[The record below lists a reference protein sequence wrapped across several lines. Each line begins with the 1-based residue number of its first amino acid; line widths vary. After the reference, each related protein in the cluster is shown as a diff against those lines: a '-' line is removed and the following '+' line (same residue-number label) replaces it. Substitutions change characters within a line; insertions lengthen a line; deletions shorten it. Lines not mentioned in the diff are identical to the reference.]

1 MPNNT
6 IDIIFFSEEIEFTP
20 PNSEKIQQWILQTI
34 ESENHQLEELNY
46 IFCNDDY
53 LLKMNLEYLDH
64 DTLTDIITFDNSEE
78 EGKIAGD
85 IFISIERVQENAQIY
100 EVDFENELQRVM
112 IHGVLHLLGYADK
125 GEENERLMREKE
137 DFYIQRF
144 SNYS

>member
-1 MPNNT
+1 MQKNT
-6 IDIIFFSEEIEFTP
+6 IDINFFSEEISFEL

-34 ESENHQLEELNY
+34 ETENHLLEELNY

-53 LLKMNLEYLDH
+53 LLQMNLEYLDH

-85 IFISIERVQENAQIY
+85 IFISIERVVENAQIF
-100 EVDFENELQRVM
+100 EVSFENELQRVM

-137 DFYIQRF
+137 NHYLSKLIA
-144 SNYS
+144 

>member
-1 MPNNT
+1 MPKNT
-6 IDIIFFSEEIEFTP
+6 IDINFFSEEISFEL
-20 PNSEKIQQWILQTI
+20 PNSKKIQQWILQTI
-34 ESENHQLEELNY
+34 ETENHLLEELNY

-53 LLKMNLEYLDH
+53 LLQMNLEYLDH

-85 IFISIERVQENAQIY
+85 IFISIERVVENAQIF
-100 EVDFENELQRVM
+100 EVSFENELQRVM

-137 DFYIQRF
+137 NHYLSKLIA
-144 SNYS
+144 